1 MVVLQS
7 DGSVKANWGAV
18 DGAKAYVLHY
28 GGANQSDAHDATFMG
43 YSETTDW
50 TLAAADVPAHTAGDT
65 IYFYAQA
72 FDKVGTGSTD
82 IEKAQ
87 NLNSTALGSDWS
99 ALEPLQFA

>member
-7 DGSVKANWGAV
+7 DGSVKVSWDAV

-28 GGANQSDAHDATFMG
+28 GGGNQNDGHAATLVG
-43 YSETTDW
+43 YSGTTDW
-50 TLAAADVPAHTAGDT
+50 TLSAADVPAHAAGDT

-72 FDKVGTGSTD
+72 FNKVGTGSTD

-87 NLNSTALGSDWS
+87 NLNTTALGSDWS